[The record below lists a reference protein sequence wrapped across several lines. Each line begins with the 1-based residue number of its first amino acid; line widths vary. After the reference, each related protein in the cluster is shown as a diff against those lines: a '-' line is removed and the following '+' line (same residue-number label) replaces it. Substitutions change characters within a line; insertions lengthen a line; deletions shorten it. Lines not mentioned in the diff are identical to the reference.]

1 MKKMNTSRAPFGM
14 SLFLFT
20 MLYGFTTTSI
30 AQPNERQLQ
39 LFANNCLQCHADPH
53 SGAPQMGDPD
63 HWEYVIAQ
71 GEELTLKHV
80 VEGIRGMPPLG
91 YCSACGEQDL
101 RELIYLVT
109 GMTDAEKSN
118 QQNSSVEMGSEGSL

>member
-1 MKKMNTSRAPFGM
+1 MNTSKAPLRM
-14 SLFLFT
+14 SLFLFV
-20 MLYGFTTTSI
+20 MLYGFASTSV

-39 LFANNCLQCHADPH
+39 LFANNCLQCHAAPH

-63 HWEYVIAQ
+63 HWGYVIEQ

-91 YCSACGEQDL
+91 YCSACDEQDL

-109 GMTDAEKSN
+109 GMTDADKSKQGN
-118 QQNSSVEMGSEGSL
+118 AIQTGSGESL